1 MLVIKLNPHYVYVG
15 RGQSD
20 VAAHFVCKVGGNVR
34 FGRGKSFVFVRK
46 TIWHTHKATSVKLI
60 GQSSNLTVYIVKFVV
75 SIIIQN

>member
-34 FGRGKSFVFVRK
+34 FGRGKSFVFVE
-46 TIWHTHKATSVKLI
+46 KLYGI
-60 GQSSNLTVYIVKFVV
+60 PIKPLL
-75 SIIIQN
+75 